1 MALRPEHVGRRAQHP
16 GDRSPRH
23 VLRPHPPTGSLF
35 DVGHRE
41 DDDLRPDIR
50 RAGAIAAG
58 AALAGR
64 SRFGGAASRWRSGG
78 LVCDVRYQVPGNHL
92 LPCALRCRGGSN
104 ADSRKWPS
112 AVAGRSAA
120 RREISMTRPLV
131 VSGAVIDGF
140 TIGECVHRGGMATLW
155 SVTRPDIAM
164 PLLMKIP
171 RLSEGED
178 PAAIVSFEMEQMIL
192 PRLSGPHVPA
202 CFGTGDFAHQPYVVI
217 ERIPGKT
224 LYSRLGDLPL
234 SYEETRVIVGKIAVA
249 LADLHR
255 QHVIHHDIK
264 PSSIM
269 FRPSGEAVLIDF
281 GLSHHNQLPDLLQ
294 EEFRLPY
301 GTAPYMAPERL
312 LGVREDPRSDL
323 FSLGVM
329 LYFFTTGVRPFGE
342 SETIRGMRRRLWR
355 DPVPPRKLRPDY
367 PPWLQEVVL
376 RCLEIEPVWRQ
387 PTASQL
393 AFELGN
399 PDQIKL
405 TARSERLKR
414 DPMSTVL
421 RRRFNRGL
429 TQPKA
434 KSDLAAQL
442 DSGPIVAIAL
452 DIAEGAGELNEAL
465 RVTAELIMATLP
477 SARLACLNV
486 LKLGRV
492 TLDKTLDEQG
502 NNKHVDRLVGLRH
515 WAAPLKLDESR
526 LTVHVL
532 EAIDPAAAILEFAE
546 ANHVDHI
553 VIGAR
558 QNSLVRTLLGSVSA
572 KVAAEAACT
581 VTVVRPPRLASLHE
595 QVSANEKPDEVK
607 V

>member
-1 MALRPEHVGRRAQHP
+1 MAKFSVQP
-16 GDRSPRH
+16 
-23 VLRPHPPTGSLF
+23 
-35 DVGHRE
+35 
-41 DDDLRPDIR
+41 
-50 RAGAIAAG
+50 
-58 AALAGR
+58 
-64 SRFGGAASRWRSGG
+64 
-78 LVCDVRYQVPGNHL
+78 
-92 LPCALRCRGGSN
+92 
-104 ADSRKWPS
+104 
-112 AVAGRSAA
+112 
-120 RREISMTRPLV
+120 
-131 VSGAVIDGF
+131 GAVIDGF

-155 SVTRPDIAM
+155 SVTRPDIAV

-171 RLSEGED
+171 LMSEGED
-178 PAAIVSFEMEQMIL
+178 PAAIVSFEMEQMIM

-202 CFGTGDFAHQPYVVI
+202 CYGTGDFAKQPYVVL

-224 LYSRLGDLPL
+224 LYGRLGDLPL
-234 SYEETRVIVGKIAVA
+234 SFEETRTIAAKIAVA

-255 QHVIHHDIK
+255 QNVIHHDIK

-312 LGVREDPRSDL
+312 LGVRDDPRSDL
-323 FSLGVM
+323 FSLGVL

-342 SETIRGMRRRLWR
+342 AETMRGMRRRLWR
-355 DPVPPRKLRPDY
+355 DPHPPRKLRADY
-367 PPWLQEVVL
+367 PPWLQEIVL

-393 AFELGN
+393 AFELGH
-399 PDQIKL
+399 PDQVKL
-405 TARSERLKR
+405 TARSERMEH
-414 DPMSTVL
+414 DPISTVL
-421 RRRFNRGL
+421 RRRFNGGL
-429 TQPKA
+429 TQPKPKA
-434 KSDLAAQL
+434 DLAAQL
-442 DSGPIVAIAL
+442 ASCPILAVAL
-452 DIAEGAGELNEAL
+452 DTTEGSEALNEAL
-465 RVTAELIMATLP
+465 RVTAERILATLP

-492 TLDKTLDEQG
+492 TIDRTLDEQG
-502 NNKHVDRLVGLRH
+502 NNKHIDRLVALRH
-515 WAAPLKLDESR
+515 WASPLKLDESR

-532 EAIDPAAAILEFAE
+532 EAFDPAAAILEFAE
-546 ANHVDHI
+546 INHVDHI

-558 QNSLVRTLLGSVSA
+558 QNSLVRALLGSVSS

-581 VTVVRPPRLASLHE
+581 VTVVRPPRAASLPE
-595 QVSANEKPDEVK
+595 QENASDEQPDEVK